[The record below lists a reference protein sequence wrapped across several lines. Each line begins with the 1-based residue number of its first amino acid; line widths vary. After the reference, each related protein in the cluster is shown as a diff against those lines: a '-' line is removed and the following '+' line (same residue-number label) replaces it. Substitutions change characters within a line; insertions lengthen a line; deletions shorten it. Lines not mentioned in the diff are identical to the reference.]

1 MYPFM
6 NTARFLV
13 CGALAAMAMAE
24 SSPAAAADW
33 IIKQPNR
40 HPNYF
45 IELEPHASMI
55 LWRRTIHRRFVTLDS
70 EAGQTEFGGG
80 ARINFEIVDPVI
92 PSLNNSIALGTGL
105 DFMSCSSFC
114 RNQVQVFLPAVAQW
128 NFYLTQKWSVYA
140 NLGGVLRTTDLFS
153 NTFFDFITEL
163 GGRYHFNDK
172 VVLNMRVGYPFSIG
186 IGPGFYLGSRDE

>member
-1 MYPFM
+1 MS
-6 NTARFLV
+6 AAIV
-13 CGALAAMAMAE
+13 VAAMAEA
-24 SSPAAAADW
+24 SPAAAVDW
-33 IIKQPNR
+33 IIKNPNR

-45 IELEPHASMI
+45 IELEPHASLI
-55 LWRRTIHRRFVTLDS
+55 LWRRTIRSKFVNLKS
-70 EAGQTEFGGG
+70 KAGQAEFGGG

-92 PSLNNSIALGTGL
+92 PSLNNSIALGAGL
-105 DFMSCSSFC
+105 DFMSCSTFC
-114 RNQVQVFLPAVAQW
+114 GEQVQVFLPAHAQW

-153 NTFFDFITEL
+153 QTFFDFITEL